1 MDFWTNKMNHLN
13 VRAIGANA
21 EIFSTTVLL
30 PVPFGAFDPGGSDFG
45 MGSHW
50 RDCAQMRASAC
61 LKQMV
66 VYERTILL
74 PFRLVRYAT
83 QGTIS
88 ETGLPE
94 RANPSQS
101 GLIKSGLIENLNT
114 QLTLNGW

>member
-1 MDFWTNKMNHLN
+1 MQK
-13 VRAIGANA
+13 
-21 EIFSTTVLL
+21 FSQPLCCCPCPSAPLTLAAVTL
-30 PVPFGAFDPGGSDFG
+30 GWD
-45 MGSHW
+45 
-50 RDCAQMRASAC
+50 RTEETAQMRASAC

-83 QGTIS
+83 RGTIS

-101 GLIKSGLIENLNT
+101 GLIKSGLIQNVNT